1 MNLKRAILTAGV
13 VIASIAA
20 VAAQDAGQVAKT
32 VTRSNVQK
40 ATVTIQQID
49 STSRLI
55 TFKSADGSVDT
66 VMAGPE
72 VQRFN
77 ELKVGDKVNLSYY
90 ESVVMNVRKPGDPPL
105 ATNNV
110 GVTGTSGNCPAE
122 RWRYRPSHP

>member
-1 MNLKRAILTAGV
+1 MNLKRAILTASV
-13 VIASIAA
+13 VVASIAA

-66 VMAGPE
+66 VLAGPE

-77 ELKVGDKVNLSYY
+77 ELKVGDKVNLSVLRVARH
-90 ESVVMNVRKPGDPPL
+90 E
-105 ATNNV
+105 
-110 GVTGTSGNCPAE
+110 CPEAG
-122 RWRYRPSHP
+122 